1 MQGVGVPMITLTT
14 DFGLEDPYVGIMK
27 GVILNIHFDS
37 QIVDITHGIPSQ
49 DVFAGALALK
59 SSFRFFPKGTI
70 HVAVVDPGVGSSRR
84 PLLIRTEDYFFVG
97 PDNGILF
104 PALEGEKD
112 LRIYHLNQDRFFLKP
127 ISHTFH
133 GRDIFASVAGWL
145 SKGIPPCDFGPRTE
159 DFLTLKLPLPRRTG
173 QRVLGTILRI
183 DKFGNLIT
191 NLTARDFPEPFRGY
205 ALRVAG
211 HEIRQHLSSYAE
223 AEPKKPFTIFGS
235 SGYLEISVNRGS
247 AASQLKVRE
256 REEFELER
264 FD

>member
-1 MQGVGVPMITLTT
+1 MQGVGAPMITLTT

-27 GVILNIHFDS
+27 GVILNIHFGC
-37 QIVDITHGIPSQ
+37 QIVDITHGIASQ
-49 DVFAGALALK
+49 DVLAGALALK

-84 PLLIRTEDYFFVG
+84 PLLIQTEDYFFVG
-97 PDNGILF
+97 PDNGILS
-104 PALEGEKD
+104 PALECEKD
-112 LRIYHLNQDRFFLKP
+112 LRIHHLIQDRFFLKP
-127 ISHTFH
+127 MSYTFH
-133 GRDIFASVAGWL
+133 GRDIFAPVAGWL
-145 SKGIPPCDFGPRTE
+145 SKGILPSDFGPRTRE
-159 DFLTLKLPLPRRTG
+159 FLTLKLPRPRRTG

-191 NLTARDFPEPFRGY
+191 NLTARDFPEPVRGY
-205 ALRVAG
+205 AIRVAG

-223 AEPKKPFTIFGS
+223 AKLKEPFTIFGS

-256 REEFELER
+256 REEFELEW